1 MENKKEHVAI
11 DKELKDKKLKEQ
23 NVKEDKKTN
32 KYIFQD

>member
-1 MENKKEHVAI
+1 MEKDNEI
-11 DKELKDKKLKEQ
+11 IQKELKEQKLKEQ

>member
-1 MENKKEHVAI
+1 MENTKEQEK
-11 DKELKDKKLKEQ
+11 DLKEQKLKEQ